1 MSKIASWSSFRDAMD
16 TTSSPAP
23 EKNLLPKTNL
33 LHKKNRDVPLAP
45 RQPLPGEGFLTR
57 QSSNQER
64 DSTNRSGSC
73 CTIRGREG
81 RTRDLFPTRSTGPL
95 PSGPMKNV
103 LDIPAV
109 TAMWRICRT
118 YPRRAAQTLLSRR
131 SSSSAAAIASLGK
144 ASLSSCSPNVG
155 CSGVL

>member
-1 MSKIASWSSFRDAMD
+1 MIFTLFAMSLVPTVGLLQILRIEAYYTFPWVSKHTAQKTELAERTPPSRTGVSKIASWSSFRDAMD

-33 LHKKNRDVPLAP
+33 LPQHVPLAP
-45 RQPLPGEGFLTR
+45 RQPLPGEGFLTTR

-81 RTRDLFPTRSTGPL
+81 RTRDLFPTRSTGPCRV
-95 PSGPMKNV
+95 GP
-103 LDIPAV
+103 
-109 TAMWRICRT
+109 
-118 YPRRAAQTLLSRR
+118 
-131 SSSSAAAIASLGK
+131 
-144 ASLSSCSPNVG
+144 
-155 CSGVL
+155 